1 MRDFRIVLAMFV
13 FALANATHAQAPPNC
28 GKNLPCIT
36 VLASRDSCGTYG
48 IPPAMDLVNH
58 AARAA
63 TVTIRTNDDGH
74 LSTGD
79 YQIGPNT
86 KLFLGCSGSV
96 TNGHHVTYSIASTVW
111 H

>member
-1 MRDFRIVLAMFV
+1 MFV
-13 FALANATHAQAPPNC
+13 LALANATHAQAPPNC
-28 GKNLPCIT
+28 GKMPCIA
-36 VLASRDSCGTYG
+36 VLSSTENCGTYG
-48 IPPAMDLVNH
+48 IPPAVDLVNH

-63 TVTIRTNDDGH
+63 TVTIRTNDGGH
-74 LSTGD
+74 VSTGD